1 MSISFSNSTDVFIF
15 IIFCSVYVCSI
26 LWIYGDAV
34 TRNMKVQGSI
44 LAVVFVIVA
53 ALALTKGIL
62 MALIV
67 WPIGYIFWFKFR
79 PKSSHAII
87 E

>member
-1 MSISFSNSTDVFIF
+1 
-15 IIFCSVYVCSI
+15 
-26 LWIYGDAV
+26 
-34 TRNMKVQGSI
+34 MKVQGSI
-44 LAVVFVIVA
+44 LAVVFVIA
-53 ALALTKGIL
+53 AVLALTKGIL